1 LVPSLDHKLQ
11 VTRLSFGW
19 FSSEFPA
26 EFVVNKF
33 PTWEHGPFYGF
44 PSAQSF
50 PGIKI
55 AKHWTGHP
63 ATPDQ
68 VDRKPNL
75 IDEKMLRNYLQNHL
89 PWVNNRTALS
99 FKVCMYTHGGPFLDF
114 LPDEKRVTFI
124 SACNGGG
131 FKFSSAYGEA
141 LADLATKGETDLPIQ
156 FMTLD

>member
-1 LVPSLDHKLQ
+1 M
-11 VTRLSFGW
+11 
-19 FSSEFPA
+19 
-26 EFVVNKF
+26 NKF
-33 PTWEHGPFYGF
+33 PTWEHESFYGF

-75 IDEKMLRNYLQNHL
+75 IGEKMLRNYLQNHF

-99 FKVCMYTHGGPFLDF
+99 FKVCTYTHGRPFLDF
-114 LPDEKRVTFI
+114 LPGEKRVAFI
-124 SACNGGG
+124 SACNGEG

-141 LADLATKGETDLPIQ
+141 LADLATRGETDLLIQ
-156 FMTLD
+156 FMTLN

>member
-1 LVPSLDHKLQ
+1 M
-11 VTRLSFGW
+11 
-19 FSSEFPA
+19 
-26 EFVVNKF
+26 NKF
-33 PTWEHGPFYGF
+33 PTWEHESFYGF

-75 IDEKMLRNYLQNHL
+75 IGEKMLRNYLQNHL

-99 FKVCMYTHGGPFLDF
+99 FKVCTYTHGRPFLDF
-114 LPDEKRVTFI
+114 LPGEKRVTFI

-141 LADLATKGETDLPIQ
+141 LADLATRGETDLLIQ
-156 FMTLD
+156 FMTLN